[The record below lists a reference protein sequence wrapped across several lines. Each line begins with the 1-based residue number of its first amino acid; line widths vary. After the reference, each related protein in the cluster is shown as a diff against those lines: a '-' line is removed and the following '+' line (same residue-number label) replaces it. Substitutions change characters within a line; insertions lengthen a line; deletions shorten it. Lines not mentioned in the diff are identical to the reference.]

1 MVVTGVGEAPMLC
14 LLREGRL
21 STPPSPFEVVWNSSV
36 ESLVMARGED
46 GGPQRVDTMAMVFEP
61 SHQGERLK
69 PSKQST
75 LNSRLPKQ
83 IVSLR
88 EKPSHDRQSLS
99 IAMVITDVGT
109 IGTSRG
115 KACCKSPFLTRQLL
129 VFSMPSRT
137 RWSRSCVPVP
147 TWSCKP

>member
-1 MVVTGVGEAPMLC
+1 VVKVFFGHDMVVTGVGEAPMLC

-61 SHQGERLK
+61 SLQGERLK
-69 PSKQST
+69 PSKQSA

-88 EKPSHDRQSLS
+88 
-99 IAMVITDVGT
+99 
-109 IGTSRG
+109 
-115 KACCKSPFLTRQLL
+115 
-129 VFSMPSRT
+129 
-137 RWSRSCVPVP
+137 
-147 TWSCKP
+147 